1 MKKAPKWCSF
11 TYWERDNCECE
22 RSKSI
27 GKSFKSP
34 NWLVGVGKEINVNFK

>member
-11 TYWERDNCECE
+11 TYSEGGNWECI
-22 RSKSI
+22 SSQSI
-27 GKSFKSP
+27 GKSFKNP